1 LLSKEGK
8 NYCDAVLNEL
18 EKNTIYI
25 HRMQLWLAIALP
37 AYADLEWQCSMT
49 ELAIEQNPT
58 HGFTAPSEG
67 GEVQAGNPLPIG
79 GAHQYGDG
87 VNFVLFSRH
96 ATRIRLEF
104 YRNAS
109 DSSPSK
115 IIDLDPARHRTG
127 DVWHVWVR
135 GIPSGQLYGYRIE
148 GPYQPEEG
156 HRFNPHKLLLDPFA
170 RALACVEDW
179 DFSAA
184 RGYDSSSSL
193 TDLSISTVDNAG
205 TTPKCIFTN
214 DHFDWEMDSPP
225 KHSAS
230 DTVIYETHVRGLTI
244 HPSSGVAH
252 PGTFTG
258 LTEKIPYLQDLGVTA
273 IELMPVLEFN
283 ENESIRLNPV
293 TGEKLKNYWGYNPV
307 AYFAPKE
314 SYSIDGSHRRQTV
327 EFREM
332 VKAFHRA
339 GIEVILDI
347 VLNHTAEGNETGPTI
362 SLRGIENSIFYML
375 QENGRRY
382 YKDFTGVGNTLNAN
396 HPIVRQFVMLV
407 LRHWVMHMHVD
418 GFRFDLASVL
428 GRDEHGNIL
437 RNAPLLE
444 EIAEDPI
451 LRDVKLIAEAWDA
464 GGAYQ
469 VGSFSTQR
477 WTEWNGRFR
486 DDVRRFW
493 IGDAGMMGSF
503 ASRIC
508 GSSDLYQASGKGPAS
523 SLNFVTSH
531 DGFTLND
538 LVSYKQKHNDENGE
552 YGRDGIDANYS
563 DNCGAEGPS
572 DDAVVEGMRNRLIKT
587 FLLTLFISRGVPMLL
602 GGDEFRRTQRGNNN
616 AYCQDNA
623 VSWFDWSLVEKH
635 KEIRRFTRGMI
646 AFRRTHSVLRRE
658 VFYTDADI
666 KWFAPNGATPDWMD
680 QRQKSF
686 ACLILGNGEPDL
698 LLMFNADTRSVDF
711 SIPALP
717 ASKIWRLAVD
727 TSRTAPDDLYETG
740 NEPSMQGQISFRVE
754 PRSSAIL
761 LTDG

>member
-1 LLSKEGK
+1 
-8 NYCDAVLNEL
+8 
-18 EKNTIYI
+18 
-25 HRMQLWLAIALP
+25 
-37 AYADLEWQCSMT
+37 MT

-58 HGFTAPSEG
+58 NGFTAPSEK
-67 GEVQAGNPLPIG
+67 GEVQPGDPLPIG

-96 ATRIRLEF
+96 ATRVRLEF

-109 DSSPSK
+109 DSSPTK

-214 DHFDWEMDSPP
+214 DHFDWELDSPP

-283 ENESIRLNPV
+283 ENESIRLNPI
-293 TGEKLKNYWGYNPV
+293 TKEKLRNYWGYNPV

-314 SYSIDGSHRRQTV
+314 SYSIGGSHRRQTV
-327 EFREM
+327 DFREM

-407 LRHWVMHMHVD
+407 LRYWVMHMHVD

-428 GRDEHGNIL
+428 GRDEHGDIL

-444 EIAEDPI
+444 DIAEDPI

-493 IGDAGMMGSF
+493 IGDAGMMALF

-508 GSSDLYQASGKGPAS
+508 GSSDLYQGSGKGPAS

-552 YGRDGIDANYS
+552 YSRDGTDANYS
-563 DNCGAEGPS
+563 DNCGVEGPS
-572 DDAVVEGMRNRLIKT
+572 DDPIVEGMRNRLIKT
-587 FLLTLFISRGVPMLL
+587 FLLTLFIARGVPMLL

-616 AYCQDNA
+616 AYCQDNE
-623 VSWFDWSLVEKH
+623 VSWFDWNLVEKH
-635 KEIRRFTRGMI
+635 KEIQRFTRGMI
-646 AFRRTHSVLRRE
+646 AFRRAHPVLRRE
-658 VFYTDADI
+658 DFYTDADI
-666 KWFAPNGATPDWMD
+666 KWFAQNGTSPDWMNPQ
-680 QRQKSF
+680 QRSF
-686 ACLILGNGEPDL
+686 ASLILGQTEPDL
-698 LLMFNADTRSVDF
+698 FLMFNADIRSVDF
-711 SIPALP
+711 AIPVLAE
-717 ASKIWRLAVD
+717 SKIWRLAVD
-727 TSRTAPDDLYETG
+727 TSRAAPEDLYEAG
-740 NEPSMQGQISFRVE
+740 KEPSMQGQISFRVE

-761 LTDG
+761 LT

>member
-1 LLSKEGK
+1 
-8 NYCDAVLNEL
+8 
-18 EKNTIYI
+18 
-25 HRMQLWLAIALP
+25 M
-37 AYADLEWQCSMT
+37 SMT
-49 ELAIEQNPT
+49 ELATERNLAN
-58 HGFTAPSEG
+58 GFAAPSEVG
-67 GEVQAGNPLPIG
+67 DVQAGSPLPIG
-79 GAHQYGDG
+79 GAHQHGTG

-96 ATRIRLEF
+96 ATGVRLEF
-104 YRNAS
+104 YKTS
-109 DSSPSK
+109 DDSSPSR
-115 IIDLDPARHRTG
+115 IIDLDPIRHRTG

-135 GIPSGQLYGYRIE
+135 GIPAGQLYGYRVE
-148 GPYQPEEG
+148 GPYLPEEG
-156 HRFNPHKLLLDPFA
+156 HRFNPHKLLLDPYA
-170 RALACVEDW
+170 RAIAGVENW
-179 DFSAA
+179 DFLAA
-184 RGYDSSSSL
+184 RGYDSSSRL
-193 TDLSISTVDNAG
+193 TDLSISTVDNAA
-205 TTPKCIFTN
+205 TTPKCIFTH

-230 DTVIYETHVRGLTI
+230 DTVIYESHVRGFTT

-252 PGTFTG
+252 PGTFAG

-283 ENESIRLNPV
+283 ENESQLLNPI

-307 AYFAPKE
+307 AYFAPKQ
-314 SYSIDGSHRRQTV
+314 SYSFEGSQWRRTV

-347 VLNHTAEGNETGPTI
+347 VLNHTAENDELGPTI
-362 SLRGIENSIFYML
+362 CLRGIENSIFYML
-375 QENGRRY
+375 QENGRQY
-382 YKDFTGVGNTLNAN
+382 YKNFSGVGNTLNAN
-396 HPIVRQFVMLV
+396 HPVVREFVRNV
-407 LRHWVMHMHVD
+407 LRYWVMHMHVD

-444 EIAEDPI
+444 GIAEDPI
-451 LRDVKLIAEAWDA
+451 LRDVKIIAEAWDA

-469 VGSFSTQR
+469 VGGFSTTR

-493 IGDAGMMGSF
+493 VGDAGMIGSF
-503 ASRIC
+503 ASRIS
-508 GSSDLYQASGKGPAS
+508 GSSDLYQSSGKGPAS
-523 SLNFVTSH
+523 SLNFVTCH

-552 YGRDGIDANYS
+552 NNRDGTDANYS
-563 DNCGAEGPS
+563 DNCGVEGPS
-572 DDAVVEGMRNRLIKT
+572 QDPAVEGMRKRLIKN

-616 AYCQDNA
+616 AYCQDNE
-623 VSWFDWSLVEKH
+623 VSWFDWSLLEKN
-635 KEIRRFTRGMI
+635 KEIQRFTRGMI
-646 AFRRTHSVLRRE
+646 AFRRAHLVLRRE
-658 VFYTDADI
+658 EFYTEADI
-666 KWFAPNGATPDWMD
+666 KWFAPNGATPDWAD

-686 ACLILGNGEPDL
+686 ACLILGQTEPDL
-698 LLMFNADTRSVDF
+698 FLLFNADTRSVDF

-717 ASKIWRLAVD
+717 AGKIWRLAVD
-727 TSRTAPDDLYETG
+727 TSRTAPDDLFDSG
-740 NEPSMQGQISFRVE
+740 KEPSMQGRVDFRLE

-761 LTDG
+761 LSDSGEVLRDN

>member
-1 LLSKEGK
+1 MS
-8 NYCDAVLNEL
+8 V
-18 EKNTIYI
+18 
-25 HRMQLWLAIALP
+25 
-37 AYADLEWQCSMT
+37 T
-49 ELAIEQNPT
+49 ELAIEQNPAKD
-58 HGFTAPSEG
+58 FAASREESEI
-67 GEVQAGNPLPIG
+67 QSGNPLPIG
-79 GAHQYGDG
+79 GTHQQGDG
-87 VNFVLFSRH
+87 VNFVLFSRN
-96 ATRIRLEF
+96 ATRVHLEL
-104 YRNAS
+104 YQHPD
-109 DSSPSK
+109 DSSPSR
-115 IIDLDPARHRTG
+115 IIDLDPMRHRTG
-127 DVWHVWVR
+127 DIWHVWVR
-135 GIPSGQLYGYRIE
+135 AIPAGQLYGYRIE

-156 HRFNPHKLLLDPFA
+156 HRFNPHKLLLDPYA
-170 RALACVEDW
+170 RAIAGVEKW
-179 DFSAA
+179 DFLAA
-184 RGYDSSSSL
+184 RGYDSSSTL

-205 TTPKCIFTN
+205 TTPKCIFTR

-244 HPSSGVAH
+244 HSSSKVERR
-252 PGTFTG
+252 GTFAG

-283 ENESIRLNPV
+283 ENESQLLNPI

-307 AYFAPKE
+307 AYFAPKQ
-314 SYSIDGSHRRQTV
+314 SYSFEGPHWRQTV

-347 VLNHTAEGNETGPTI
+347 VLNHTAESDELGPTI
-362 SLRGIENSIFYML
+362 CLRGIENSIFYML
-375 QENGRRY
+375 RENQPRY

-396 HPIVRQFVMLV
+396 HPVVREFVTSV
-407 LRHWVMHMHVD
+407 LRYWVMNMHVD

-437 RNAPLLE
+437 RDAPLLE
-444 EIAEDPI
+444 GIAEDPI
-451 LRDVKLIAEAWDA
+451 LRDVKIIAEAWDA

-493 IGDAGMMGSF
+493 IGDAGMIRLF

-538 LVSYKQKHNDENGE
+538 LVSYQQKHNHENGQFNH
-552 YGRDGIDANYS
+552 DGTNANYS
-563 DNCGAEGPS
+563 DNCGVEGPS
-572 DDAVVEGMRNRLIKT
+572 QDPAVEDMRLRMIKN

-616 AYCQDNA
+616 AYCQDNE
-623 VSWFDWSLVEKH
+623 VSWFDWSLLETH
-635 KEIRRFTRGMI
+635 KEIHRFARGMI
-646 AFRRTHSVLRRE
+646 TFRRTHHVLRRE
-658 VFYTDADI
+658 EFYTDADI
-666 KWFAPNGATPDWMD
+666 KWFAPNGASPDWAD

-686 ACLILGNGEPDL
+686 ACLILGRTEPDL
-698 LLMFNADTRSVDF
+698 FLLFNADTGAVDF

-717 ASKIWRLAVD
+717 AGRIWRLAVD
-727 TSRTAPDDLYETG
+727 TSRTAPDDLFDPG
-740 NEPSMQGQISFRVE
+740 KEPSLQGQIGHRLE
-754 PRSSAIL
+754 ARSSAIL
-761 LTDG
+761 LTDSSEVLHDN

>member
-1 LLSKEGK
+1 MS
-8 NYCDAVLNEL
+8 V
-18 EKNTIYI
+18 
-25 HRMQLWLAIALP
+25 
-37 AYADLEWQCSMT
+37 T
-49 ELAIEQNPT
+49 ELAIEQNPAKDFAASREES
-58 HGFTAPSEG
+58 GIQS
-67 GEVQAGNPLPIG
+67 GNPLPIG
-79 GAHQYGDG
+79 GTHQQGDG
-87 VNFVLFSRH
+87 VNFVLFSRN
-96 ATRIRLEF
+96 ATRVHLEL
-104 YRNAS
+104 YQHPD
-109 DSSPSK
+109 DSSPSR
-115 IIDLDPARHRTG
+115 IIDLDPMHHRTG
-127 DVWHVWVR
+127 DIWHVWVR
-135 GIPSGQLYGYRIE
+135 GIPAGQLYGYRIE

-156 HRFNPHKLLLDPFA
+156 HRFNPHKLLLDPYA
-170 RALACVEDW
+170 RAIAGVEKW
-179 DFSAA
+179 DFLAA
-184 RGYDSSSSL
+184 RGYDSSSTL

-205 TTPKCIFTN
+205 TTPKCIFTR

-230 DTVIYETHVRGLTI
+230 DTVIYETHVRGFTI
-244 HPSSGVAH
+244 RSNSKVERR
-252 PGTFTG
+252 GTFAG

-283 ENESIRLNPV
+283 ENDSQLINPI

-307 AYFAPKE
+307 AYFAPKQ
-314 SYSIDGSHRRQTV
+314 SYSFEGRHWRQTV

-347 VLNHTAEGNETGPTI
+347 VLNHTAESDELGPTI
-362 SLRGIENSIFYML
+362 CLRGIENSIFYML
-375 QENGRRY
+375 QENQPRY
-382 YKDFTGVGNTLNAN
+382 YKDFAGVGNTLNAN
-396 HPIVRQFVMLV
+396 HPVVREFVTSV
-407 LRHWVMHMHVD
+407 LRYWVMNMHVD

-437 RNAPLLE
+437 RDAPLLE
-444 EIAEDPI
+444 GIAEDPI
-451 LRDVKLIAEAWDA
+451 LRDVKIIAEAWDA

-493 IGDAGMMGSF
+493 IGDAGTIGLF

-538 LVSYKQKHNDENGE
+538 LVSYQQKHNHENGQFNH
-552 YGRDGIDANYS
+552 DGTNANYS
-563 DNCGAEGPS
+563 DNCGVEGPS
-572 DDAVVEGMRNRLIKT
+572 QDPVVEAMRNRLIKN

-616 AYCQDNA
+616 AYCQDNE
-623 VSWFDWSLVEKH
+623 VSWFDWSLLETH
-635 KEIRRFTRGMI
+635 KEIHRFARGMI
-646 AFRRTHSVLRRE
+646 AFRRTHYVLRRE
-658 VFYTDADI
+658 EFYTDADI
-666 KWFAPNGATPDWMD
+666 KWFAPNGASPDWVD

-686 ACLILGNGEPDL
+686 ACLILGRTEPDL
-698 LLMFNADTRSVDF
+698 FLLFNADTGAVDF

-717 ASKIWRLAVD
+717 AGKIWRLAVD
-727 TSRTAPDDLYETG
+727 TSRTGPEDIFDPG
-740 NEPSMQGQISFRVE
+740 KEPSLQGQIGHRLE
-754 PRSSAIL
+754 ARSSAIL
-761 LTDG
+761 LTDSSEVLHDN